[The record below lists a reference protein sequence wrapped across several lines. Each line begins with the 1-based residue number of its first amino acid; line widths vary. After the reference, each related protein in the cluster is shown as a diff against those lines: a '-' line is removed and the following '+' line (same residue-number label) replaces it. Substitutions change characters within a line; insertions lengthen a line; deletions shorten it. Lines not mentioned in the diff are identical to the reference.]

1 MRLRLVLLE
10 VGEEL
15 RIGEMLET
23 GCIVSHD
30 VPPAW
35 EEESPL
41 AVPVAPGMEAGEVAE
56 VGGRAITG
64 DGAFGDAGVGGRV
77 VGAIDDGGV
86 GDVVAAG
93 HDVCLGDLG
102 SVLRV
107 AVSDGAGEVVGGDE
121 AGLDGGR

>member
-1 MRLRLVLLE
+1 MLFE

-23 GCIVSHD
+23 GGIVSHD

-41 AVPVAPGMEAGEVAE
+41 AVSVAPSMEAGEVAE
-56 VGGRAITG
+56 VGGWVITG

-77 VGAIDDGGV
+77 VGA
-86 GDVVAAG
+86 
-93 HDVCLGDLG
+93 
-102 SVLRV
+102 
-107 AVSDGAGEVVGGDE
+107 
-121 AGLDGGR
+121 